1 MVGGDAGCVLGAG
14 AGPAARVRG
23 DHPGGVGP
31 VFHADERRDTAAS
44 ALPARRH
51 GWRDPRAWTRPRRPD
66 DRPDRRIIL
75 TEVNQIDIHLCMS
88 TSMSLDPGRGSA
100 APVVVVGAGQS
111 GLAAAR
117 ALRARGMPAVILE
130 AGDRPAG
137 SWPRYYDSLRLFSP
151 AAYSSMPGMPF
162 PGAPDRYPGRDEVAG
177 YHERYAARLGVEIR
191 TRTRVQTVRQDGFTG
206 GLSHVADYRNPA
218 PYAGQRVIVVGAG
231 DSAAQVANELA
242 PVAAVTLA
250 TRHPVRFIPQ
260 RLGGQD
266 VHYWLRESGF
276 DTLPAEWLSKITGG
290 SVVTDSVG
298 FQQTLAAGL
307 VDRRPMFTALDGNQV
322 VWSDGRREP
331 VDAIILATGYRPSLD
346 YLRELGALDA
356 DAAPIHVR
364 GISSTHVGLVYLGL
378 EYQRS
383 FASNTLRGVS
393 ADARAVIAPLVAW
406 IRDAPAKVGL
416 GARDHVDTY
425 QSEWQVHRYGRG
437 TRADSE
443 DQAPRRRTAVRAD
456 RLPRGAARAGGPPGR
471 GRQGPRRPCPAAA
484 H

>member
-1 MVGGDAGCVLGAG
+1 MSPDL
-14 AGPAARVRG
+14 
-23 DHPGGVGP
+23 GP
-31 VFHADERRDTAAS
+31 VPS
-44 ALPARRH
+44 P
-51 GWRDPRAWTRPRRPD
+51 
-66 DRPDRRIIL
+66 
-75 TEVNQIDIHLCMS
+75 
-88 TSMSLDPGRGSA
+88 A
-100 APVVVVGAGQS
+100 APVIVVGGGQS

-117 ALRARGMPAVILE
+117 ALQELRMPTVILE
-130 AGDRPAG
+130 ASDRPAG
-137 SWPRYYDSLRLFSP
+137 SWPCYYDSLRLFSP
-151 AAYSSMPGMPF
+151 AGYSSMPGMPF

-177 YHERYAARLGVEIR
+177 YLERYAARLGVEIR
-191 TRTRVQTVRQDGFTG
+191 TRTRVQTVRQDGREFIVVPDRGRTLRASGIVAASGSFSSPYRPSFPGEEGFTG

-266 VHYWLRESGF
+266 VHY
-276 DTLPAEWLSKITGG
+276 
-290 SVVTDSVG
+290 
-298 FQQTLAAGL
+298 
-307 VDRRPMFTALDGNQV
+307 
-322 VWSDGRREP
+322 
-331 VDAIILATGYRPSLD
+331 

-393 ADARAVIAPLVAW
+393 ADARAVIGPLVAW

-416 GARDHVDTY
+416 GARDYVDTY

-471 GRQGPRRPCPAAA
+471 GRQGPRRPRPAAA

>member
-1 MVGGDAGCVLGAG
+1 
-14 AGPAARVRG
+14 
-23 DHPGGVGP
+23 
-31 VFHADERRDTAAS
+31 
-44 ALPARRH
+44 
-51 GWRDPRAWTRPRRPD
+51 
-66 DRPDRRIIL
+66 
-75 TEVNQIDIHLCMS
+75 MS
-88 TSMSLDPGRGSA
+88 TDLEPVPSSA
-100 APVVVVGAGQS
+100 APVIVVGGGQS

-117 ALRARGMPAVILE
+117 ALRELRMPAVILE
-130 AGDRPAG
+130 ASDRPAG

-151 AAYSSMPGMPF
+151 AGYSSMPGMPF

-177 YHERYAARLGVEIR
+177 YLERYAARLGVEIR
-191 TRTRVQTVRQDGFTG
+191 TRTRVQTVRQDGREFIVVTDRGRALRASGIVAASGSFSSPYRPSFPGEEGFTG

-276 DTLPAEWLSKITGG
+276 DSLPAEWLSKITGG

-416 GARDHVDTY
+416 GARDYVDTY